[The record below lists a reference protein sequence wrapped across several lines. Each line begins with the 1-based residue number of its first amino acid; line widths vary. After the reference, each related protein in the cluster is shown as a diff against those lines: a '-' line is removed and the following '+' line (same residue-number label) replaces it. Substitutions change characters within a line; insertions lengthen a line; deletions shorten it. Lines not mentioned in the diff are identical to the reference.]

1 MIQTILSE
9 DIDKYINYIIE
20 VNLAKE
26 ESRVD
31 MFHINLT
38 AKLPKKAMTEIANM
52 TKGGRIINNANRNGY
67 NREDIDKYINHTIEI
82 NLVKSRVHVFHI
94 NLTV

>member
-9 DIDKYINYIIE
+9 DNDKYINYTKE

-31 MFHINLT
+31 VFHINLT
-38 AKLPKKAMTEIANM
+38 TKLPKKAMTEIANV
-52 TKGGRIINNANRNGY
+52 TKGGRIINNASRNGY
-67 NREDIDKYINHTIEI
+67 NRTFS
-82 NLVKSRVHVFHI
+82 L
-94 NLTV
+94 